1 MLNWYE
7 IHFML
12 VFIEYPKYKYFSIIA
27 CSDESLEDIWNSN
40 YDDYVYD
47 ESLIEPC
54 CTHRWTDKMGH
65 NLKAIMKV
73 MRFAIRRGKT
83 LFNLRS
89 LISNKTISEKLLKY
103 PFDIDQKYSAYKQR
117 VLQYDTTSMIHGV
130 LSTMEQK

>member
-1 MLNWYE
+1 MVKFQHLSILFLLN
-7 IHFML
+7 IL
-12 VFIEYPKYKYFSIIA
+12 NKYFFTIA
-27 CSDESLEDIWNSN
+27 CSDESLEDIWKIN